1 MKQGDAPSKTQRP
14 AAIQGCNLQAAF
26 KQQGRGCN
34 LQATKNCCHPKMQP
48 SSNLQAIFKQLSS
61 NRKDDA
67 LSKQQRTTAI
77 QGCNLQTTFTSS
89 REEDAIFKQQRAA
102 AIQK

>member
-34 LQATKNCCHPKMQP
+34 LQATKKLPSKDATFKQP
-48 SSNLQAIFKQLSS
+48 SSNLQ
-61 NRKDDA
+61 
-67 LSKQQRTTAI
+67 TT
-77 QGCNLQTTFTSS
+77 
-89 REEDAIFKQQRAA
+89 FKQQKRGCAF
-102 AIQK
+102 